1 MEFSVAMR
9 LFYVFMSIVSIV
21 IADTTGE
28 DYEDDDDDEDFDY
41 DDYDG
46 DLGRG
51 SSKKTKVNILT
62 TIHNI
67 YLD

>member
-1 MEFSVAMR
+1 
-9 LFYVFMSIVSIV
+9 MSIVSIV

>member
-1 MEFSVAMR
+1 
-9 LFYVFMSIVSIV
+9 MSIVSIV
-21 IADTTGE
+21 IADTPGE

-51 SSKKTKVNILT
+51 SSKKN
-62 TIHNI
+62 
-67 YLD
+67 